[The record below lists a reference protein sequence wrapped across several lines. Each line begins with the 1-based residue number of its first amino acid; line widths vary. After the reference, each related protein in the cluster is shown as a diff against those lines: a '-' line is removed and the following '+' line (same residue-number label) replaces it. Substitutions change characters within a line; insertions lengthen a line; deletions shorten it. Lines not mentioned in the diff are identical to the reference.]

1 MPYDCNKGSSFSFTF
16 FNNVSGTELPP
27 NNRQRTFSGSGSD
40 VNKSSKSFS
49 ITVTMEALVIRL
61 FFNASKNTSGEYF
74 SIKKISIHVITLRI
88 KIDKPPTLYIGKINN
103 HLSSCCNPKFNVE
116 ALALHQ

>member
-1 MPYDCNKGSSFSFTF
+1 
-16 FNNVSGTELPP
+16 SGTELPP
-27 NNRQRTFSGSGSD
+27 NNRQRTFSGSGSN

-49 ITVTMEALVIRL
+49 ITVTMGPIVIRL
-61 FFNASKNTSGEYF
+61 FFHTSKNASGEYF
-74 SIKKISIHVITLRI
+74 SIKKISIPVITLRI
-88 KIDKPPTLYIGKINN
+88 KIDKPPTCYIAKFNN